1 MTENSYRRLY
11 RSRTNRKVAGVLG
24 GVGEYAAVD
33 PTALRVL
40 FLLLAVVTGGVS
52 LLAYPLMW
60 LVMPEPPLAPL
71 ATPVGTP
78 GFAPGEAPSAA
89 PAPPFATTA

>member
-1 MTENSYRRLY
+1 MTEHSYRRLY

-24 GVGEYAAVD
+24 GVGEYAVVD

-40 FLLLAVVTGGVS
+40 FLLLAVVTGGLS

-60 LVMPEPPLAPL
+60 LVMPESPLAPL
-71 ATPVGTP
+71 APPADVPPAAAVPVGMP
-78 GFAPGEAPSAA
+78 G
-89 PAPPFATTA
+89 